1 MATLVLGVGVEICL
15 SKANL
20 CCFCFFTIIL
30 LIWCENEFLSQVFFL
45 PHCSFFR
52 PHPYLSIMAMCW
64 SQSCVDG
71 AVWTCYATLQCSRW
85 PAVKQMD
92 SQHCRI
98 FRALKAQALTSLK
111 TCWGNFGLYLKKQ
124 TRAHTHALAH
134 VLFFLKG
141 QLCASLSFPSTH
153 SPPLTLSVA
162 ETTCILFNWIL
173 WGRAFCVFPRHFGVV
188 GVIVYMFLYIETH

>member
-1 MATLVLGVGVEICL
+1 MLL
-15 SKANL
+15 S
-20 CCFCFFTIIL
+20 FFYHYSL
-30 LIWCENEFLSQVFFL
+30 NMVWKWVFSQVFFL

-71 AVWTCYATLQCSRW
+71 AVWTCYDTLRCSQW

-111 TCWGNFGLYLKKQ
+111 TCWGNFGLCLKKQ
-124 TRAHTHALAH
+124 TRARTHTCWHTFFF
-134 VLFFLKG
+134 FFLKG

-153 SPPLTLSVA
+153 SPLLTLSVA

-173 WGRAFCVFPRHFGVV
+173 PGRAFCAFSRRFGVV
-188 GVIVYMFLYIETH
+188 GVIVCMFLYIETHE